1 MKFQLLRSEKI
12 YQGRVFDV
20 RLDELLLP
28 NGKRV
33 SLDIVEH
40 PGAVTMVPVDDQGA
54 IWFVRQYRHSTG
66 EVLLELPAG
75 SLEEGEPP
83 DECAGREMREETGMS
98 AGELQK
104 IGEFFLAPGYSTEFL
119 HVYLAIDLR
128 PAPLQPDEDEFLSVE
143 RLPIAQ
149 VYAMIEAGK
158 FRDGKTLAALLLAR
172 PHLEKRLD

>member
-119 HVYLAIDLR
+119 HVYLAMDLR